1 MLPTLYYYIYTA
13 TRPHLLKS
21 KWKYWHHLTHASK
34 LLFHLTF
41 EFGIVIERILV
52 QQSVPKYFFHRFYAG
67 IQEKYSRIAPIAVW
81 PKLGGKG
88 GGWPIKGSQSNF
100 KFKDFWSICQPFPF
114 VGMKFVWYLI
124 VQIFVWFLRSLK
136 IFQDRRIVQFFV
148 IDLVSLPLQLFC
160 TSKLLLGNVLPWF
173 LWKSHDL
180 MRSQQI
186 NRCKLYVR

>member
-124 VQIFVWFLRSLK
+124 VQLFVWFFA
-136 IFQDRRIVQFFV
+136 IFEN
-148 IDLVSLPLQLFC
+148 LS
-160 TSKLLLGNVLPWF
+160 
-173 LWKSHDL
+173 
-180 MRSQQI
+180 RSQNCAIFCDWLSFTAAPAILHQQATARQRLAMI
-186 NRCKLYVR
+186 FMEITRFNAITTN